1 MPRTFYTVDDLYKFC
16 KENNFSKFSSKEHDN
31 KPLIVQ
37 SIESFESND
46 TSKDGL
52 LDVKLKACH
61 IGVNRNGSSIS
72 EDTMKQYMD
81 SFKGRPILGS
91 IFKADNGE
99 YEFHSHDIDIDEDGN
114 LEYIE
119 QPVGVISQ
127 LKEPYLEYD
136 EKNDKTYLMVE
147 GHVFEDYSKAAEI
160 LQRHKTCKCSVEIA
174 VDEMS
179 WNAEE
184 NYLSIDKFG
193 FRGVTILGYEQ
204 DGKTPIEE
212 GMQGSKITIEDF
224 GEKNSM
230 FSQNYQEK
238 LIDALEKLNNT
249 LSTFQNKDFNQKGV
263 NEEMN
268 KLETLMEEYKVTM
281 DDIDFE
287 VEGLSDDDLV
297 AAFAEHFGNKDFDGE
312 DGTDDT
318 SDGSGDDNTGDEASG
333 SEGETDPDG
342 GDGNPEENPTDPNP
356 SEGGDDDKGDDEED
370 DGTRIDDD
378 ESSKSKRKYSV
389 DENGNMTLTWEL
401 SHEDIRN
408 SIYNLMCAESEWWNW
423 IIETYNDSFIYQD
436 GEDGRFYKRG
446 YSIDGDNVALGE
458 DKVQVFSEWLTQE
471 EKDAIAALK
480 ADYAKL
486 KEFKDSFDASEL
498 KAKKDAIFAREEY
511 AVLGDDEAFA
521 ELKENADK
529 YSIDEIEEKAKV
541 IFADYVVKK
550 GQFSLENKGEK
561 KPISKVGINFN
572 KPTKKK
578 AYGNLFND

>member
-37 SIESFESND
+37 SIEFFESND

-72 EDTMKQYMD
+72 EDTMKQYMN

-136 EKNDKTYLMVE
+136 KENDKTYLMVE

-204 DGKTPIEE
+204 DGTTPIEE
-212 GMQGSKITIEDF
+212 GMKGSKITIEDF

-230 FSQNYQEK
+230 FSQNCQEK
-238 LIDALEKLNNT
+238 LLDTLEKLNNV

-263 NEEMN
+263 NESMN
-268 KLETLMEEYKVTM
+268 KLETLMEEYEVNM
-281 DDIDFE
+281 EDINFE
-287 VEGLSDDDLV
+287 IEGLSDEELE
-297 AAFAEHFGNKDFDGE
+297 ATFEEHFGCKKKKRCSE
-312 DGTDDT
+312 DG
-318 SDGSGDDNTGDEASG
+318 G
-333 SEGETDPDG
+333 EGEP
-342 GDGNPEENPTDPNP
+342 
-356 SEGGDDDKGDDEED
+356 EGGDTGSSDPEPESEPEPEEEPVEEEVNQDPEDETDSDDE
-370 DGTRIDDD
+370 
-378 ESSKSKRKYSV
+378 KSKRKYSI
-389 DENGNMTLTWEL
+389 DENGNMTLIYEL

-408 SIYNLMCAESEWWNW
+408 SLYNLMCAEDEWWNW
-423 IIETYNDSFIYQD
+423 IIETYNDSFIYQS

-446 YSIDGDNVALGE
+446 YSIDGDNISLSE
-458 DKVQVFSEWLTQE
+458 EKTEVFSEWLTQE

-486 KEFKDSFDASEL
+486 KEFKDSFDASDL
-498 KAKKDAIFAREEY
+498 KAKKDAIFDREEY
-511 AVLGDDEAFA
+511 AVLVGEEAFA
-521 ELKENADK
+521 ELKNSADK
-529 YSIDEIEEKAKV
+529 YSVEEIEEKAKV

-550 GQFSLENKGEK
+550 GKFTLEHKEEK
-561 KPISKVGINFN
+561 KPLGKVGINFS

-578 AYGNLFND
+578 AYGNLFGD

>member
-16 KENNFSKFSSKEHDN
+16 KENNFSKFSSKEYDN

-342 GDGNPEENPTDPNP
+342 GDGNPEENPTGPNP
-356 SEGGDDDKGDDEED
+356 SEGGDDDTE
-370 DGTRIDDD
+370 IDDD

-498 KAKKDAIFAREEY
+498 KAKKDEIFAREEY
-511 AVLGDDEAFA
+511 AVLGDDETFA
-521 ELKENADK
+521 ELKANADK

-550 GQFSLENKGEK
+550 GQFSFENKGEK